1 MLQHVNESEISLR
14 LILKNRQFTNQ
25 RKRLLIIQKTIILI
39 NIWMQFLGTFALG
52 AISDESVLF
61 LYEPWLYGK
70 QFCPSNVF
78 LEAVSGSSCFYILY
92 FYVLNVKRFQT
103 AYRRT
108 SLSQLRLISRGN
120 LLFFVLVNI
129 IIYQLLNWPPR
140 LVVSCQN
147 LEGRNT
153 WCEDKRWC
161 RS

>member
-1 MLQHVNESEISLR
+1 MNAIPGNICTWR
-14 LILKNRQFTNQ
+14 YQ
-25 RKRLLIIQKTIILI
+25 RWVSFLLC
-39 NIWMQFLGTFALG
+39 
-52 AISDESVLF
+52 

-70 QFCPSNVF
+70 QFCPSNIF

-92 FYVLNVKRFQT
+92 FYVLNVKRFQI

-108 SLSQLRLISRGN
+108 SLFELRLISRGN

-147 LEGRNT
+147 LESRNT

-161 RS
+161 WSLSSFKPKNPS

>member
-1 MLQHVNESEISLR
+1 
-14 LILKNRQFTNQ
+14 
-25 RKRLLIIQKTIILI
+25 
-39 NIWMQFLGTFALG
+39 MQFLGTFALG

-70 QFCPSNVF
+70 QFCPSNIS

-108 SLSQLRLISRGN
+108 SLFELRLISRGN

-129 IIYQLLNWPPR
+129 IIYQLNWPPR

-153 WCEDKRWC
+153 WCEDKR
-161 RS
+161 